1 MKLLSEKDEMISK
14 LGKKIETLLVENRRK
29 IESHI
34 EPRESSKEKAISL
47 HVKVNTINENIKRD
61 NERLTI
67 KLREL

>member
-14 LGKKIETLLVENRRK
+14 LGKKIETLMVENRRK
-29 IESHI
+29 VENHS

-61 NERLTI
+61 NERLSL